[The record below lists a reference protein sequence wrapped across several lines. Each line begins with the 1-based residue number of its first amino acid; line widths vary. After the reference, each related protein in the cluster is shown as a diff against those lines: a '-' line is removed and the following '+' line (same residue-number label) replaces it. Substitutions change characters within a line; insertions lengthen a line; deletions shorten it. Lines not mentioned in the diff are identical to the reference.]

1 MTRGDRRP
9 SSHANQ
15 LRQGA
20 FAESKRL
27 NHGRAG
33 SRLTG
38 EGASQYH
45 SRAPRG
51 LSFSMPLRPP
61 T

>member
-1 MTRGDRRP
+1 MTSDRRLEGLFDGLGDGFK
-9 SSHANQ
+9 
-15 LRQGA
+15 LRGNGGS
-20 FAESKRL
+20 E
-27 NHGRAG
+27 

-51 LSFSMPLRPP
+51 LSVSMPLRPP

>member
-1 MTRGDRRP
+1 MPLEAPR
-9 SSHANQ
+9 
-15 LRQGA
+15 
-20 FAESKRL
+20 
-27 NHGRAG
+27 G

-45 SRAPRG
+45 SRAPKG
-51 LSFSMPLRPP
+51 LSVSMPLRPP